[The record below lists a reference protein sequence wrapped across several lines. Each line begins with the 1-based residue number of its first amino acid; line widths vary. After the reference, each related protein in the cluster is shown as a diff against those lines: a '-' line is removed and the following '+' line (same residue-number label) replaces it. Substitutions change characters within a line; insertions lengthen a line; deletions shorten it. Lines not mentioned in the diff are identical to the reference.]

1 MLSTCAS
8 LYRLHTSPHQAF
20 QCDAMLQLLPRL
32 SCPGRLL
39 DRFTVRSPVSLLD
52 QGSNTGIE
60 AEMRR
65 IRNKLNKQPISLV
78 HFQNHD
84 LPKSSTIFRVEF
96 SMLTI
101 SMAMTKFGSSDSSMS
116 SGIQW
121 TLYIS
126 CNLGSQSTVIDLE
139 QSQSQAMPGHVR
151 FEGLS
156 CIATTGA
163 FHEKILHF
171 YFLRDTKTDTNWATN
186 CWNVTSCKML
196 KEQSSEQMDEK
207 QPSKDLHQDSIGRTK
222 YNKT

>member
-1 MLSTCAS
+1 MPQEPVTRGAWVESVRDICGYVCCMFGAYKPIDVHTTVTACLFSCIDIRYVYIHIYMISTCAS

-116 SGIQW
+116 SGIQ
-121 TLYIS
+121 
-126 CNLGSQSTVIDLE
+126 
-139 QSQSQAMPGHVR
+139 
-151 FEGLS
+151 
-156 CIATTGA
+156 
-163 FHEKILHF
+163 
-171 YFLRDTKTDTNWATN
+171 
-186 CWNVTSCKML
+186 
-196 KEQSSEQMDEK
+196 
-207 QPSKDLHQDSIGRTK
+207 
-222 YNKT
+222 

>member
-84 LPKSSTIFRVEF
+84 LPKSSTYVHI
-96 SMLTI
+96 T
-101 SMAMTKFGSSDSSMS
+101 AG
-116 SGIQW
+116 
-121 TLYIS
+121 
-126 CNLGSQSTVIDLE
+126 
-139 QSQSQAMPGHVR
+139 
-151 FEGLS
+151 FEGGVTVWTRMAV
-156 CIATTGA
+156 CMP
-163 FHEKILHF
+163 
-171 YFLRDTKTDTNWATN
+171 N
-186 CWNVTSCKML
+186 CRYVQHWSLVVDHRYHRARC
-196 KEQSSEQMDEK
+196 
-207 QPSKDLHQDSIGRTK
+207 
-222 YNKT
+222 